1 MLLKTHCC
9 LLSPSR
15 TIIAFHWSIIL
26 ITMKTFVDTR
36 VAVCFFFFKKKAIK
50 NSNHFKK
57 WGQYCACRGQYCLF
71 LKIRR
76 PPAMT
81 RKTNTFS
88 SSNLFSYNNYYVIHN
103 NRNQN
108 QRGVKRIFSSLHT
121 KNTNQSNIIA
131 NNRCLFA
138 LIAPSLYQSNY
149 IIIDDSFIGHRR
161 LSNTNL

>member
-26 ITMKTFVDTR
+26 ITMKTFVDSR
-36 VAVCFFFFKKKAIK
+36 LFFLLQKES
-50 NSNHFKK
+50 NSKFQSVWKM
-57 WGQYCACRGQYCLF
+57 GQYYACRGQYCLF